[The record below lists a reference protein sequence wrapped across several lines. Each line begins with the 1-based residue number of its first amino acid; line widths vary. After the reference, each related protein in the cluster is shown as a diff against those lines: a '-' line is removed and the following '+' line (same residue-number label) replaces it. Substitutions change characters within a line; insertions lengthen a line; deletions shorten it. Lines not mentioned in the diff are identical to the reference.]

1 MDVVFVGCA
10 VRLGLPRDK
19 AFSSVGSTAGL
30 AENTSS
36 LAASLWLLMQLN
48 TPAAALSDL
57 ADLSDLAGLSDLMPA
72 KLLSKA
78 GKSWLTAQTSSAIH
92 AGLADF
98 FDFLALPPAFG
109 GILIPGPESQSR

>member
-1 MDVVFVGCA
+1 MAAA

-48 TPAAALSDL
+48 TPAAGVISPTTLL
-57 ADLSDLAGLSDLMPA
+57 AKHLAVICKRVYGV
-72 KLLSKA
+72 
-78 GKSWLTAQTSSAIH
+78 KSLVQNTCRV
-92 AGLADF
+92 GMKRNADRR
-98 FDFLALPPAFG
+98 LGPPPCCCACG
-109 GILIPGPESQSR
+109 C